1 VPSGAVGDSP
11 LASRLALVTGAAG
24 FIGSAL
30 CHRLLASGMEV
41 HGVSRVA
48 RSTPDEIRWWKAD
61 LSDAGAAD
69 RIVRQIRP
77 DAVFHLASH
86 VSGDR
91 TLGAVASTLR
101 DNLVTTVNLLTAAAD
116 ARGTR
121 VVLAGSMEESLPDD
135 PAPSSPYAAAKT
147 AATAYAQLFDQLYGL
162 PVANLRVFMVYGPGQ
177 RDATKLVPYVIS
189 SLLRGEGPKLSS
201 GMREVDWV
209 YVDDVVAAF
218 VAAAESP
225 KAPGSTVDVGS
236 GELVSIRSLV
246 ERIVPLVGGDV
257 RPVFGAL
264 PDRPGERPRVADI
277 APTRELIGWKPST
290 SLDVGLARTV
300 EWFRARILDGHRPPS

>member
-1 VPSGAVGDSP
+1 VPDASSTKIPRATKWSHSRM
-11 LASRLALVTGAAG
+11 LAGPCTGAT
-24 FIGSAL
+24 
-30 CHRLLASGMEV
+30 GMEV

-48 RSTPDEIRWWKAD
+48 RSTPDGIHWWTAD

-77 DAVFHLASH
+77 DAIFHLASH

-91 TLGAVASTLR
+91 ALGTVASTLR

-116 ARGTR
+116 TVGTR
-121 VVLAGSMEESLPDD
+121 MVLAGSMEESAPDD
-135 PAPSSPYAAAKT
+135 LAPRSPYAAAKT
-147 AATAYAQLFDQLYGL
+147 AATAYAQLFDQHYGL
-162 PVANLRVFMVYGPGQ
+162 PVVNLRVFMVYGPGQ
-177 RDATKLVPYVIS
+177 RDDTKLVPYVIS
-189 SLLRGEGPKLSS
+189 SLLRGEEPRLSS

-246 ERIVPLVGGDV
+246 ERIVPLVGGEV
-257 RPVFGAL
+257 LPAFGAL
-264 PDRPGERPRVADI
+264 PDRPGERPRVADV
-277 APTRELIGWKPST
+277 APGRELIGWEPST
-290 SLDVGLARTV
+290 PLDLGLARTV
-300 EWFRARILDGHRPPS
+300 EWFRARMLDCHPQHRPSG

>member
-1 VPSGAVGDSP
+1 VPPGAEGDSP
-11 LASRLALVTGAAG
+11 PTTRRALVTGAAG
-24 FIGSAL
+24 FIGSRL
-30 CHRLLASGMEV
+30 SQRLLASGTEV

-48 RSTPDEIRWWKAD
+48 RSTPTAIRWWTAD
-61 LSDAGAAD
+61 LSDAGATD
-69 RIVRQIRP
+69 RLVQRIRP

-91 TLGAVASTLR
+91 ALGVVASTLR
-101 DNLVTTVNLLTAAAD
+101 DNLVATVNLLTAAAD
-116 ARGTR
+116 AGGTR
-121 VVLAGSMEESLPDD
+121 VVLAGSMEEALPDD

-162 PVANLRVFMVYGPGQ
+162 PVVNLRVFMVYGPGQ
-177 RDATKLVPYVIS
+177 RDGTKLVPYVIS
-189 SLLRGEGPKLSS
+189 SLLRGEEPRLSS
-201 GMREVDWV
+201 GIREVDWI

-225 KAPGSTVDVGS
+225 KAPGSACDVGS

-264 PDRPGERPRVADI
+264 PDRPGERPRVADV
-277 APTRELIGWKPST
+277 APTRELIGWAPST
-290 SLDVGLARTV
+290 PLDVGLARTV
-300 EWFRARILDGHRPPS
+300 EWFRAR

>member
-1 VPSGAVGDSP
+1 VPTEAVRDSR
-11 LASRLALVTGAAG
+11 LASQRALVTGATG

-30 CHRLLASGMEV
+30 CRRLVASGMEV
-41 HGVSRVA
+41 HGVSRVG
-48 RSTPDEIRWWKAD
+48 RSTPDEIRWWTAD

-69 RIVRQIRP
+69 QIVRKIRP
-77 DAVFHLASH
+77 DTVFHLASH

-91 TLGAVASTLR
+91 ALAAVASTLR

-116 ARGTR
+116 AGGTR

-147 AATAYAQLFDQLYGL
+147 AATSYAQLFDRLYGL
-162 PVANLRVFMVYGPGQ
+162 PVVNLRVFMVYGPGQ
-177 RDATKLVPYVIS
+177 WDDTKLVPYVIG
-189 SLLRGEGPKLSS
+189 SLLRGEGPGLSS

-209 YVDDVVAAF
+209 YIDDVVAAF
-218 VAAAESP
+218 VAAAGSP
-225 KAPGSTVDVGS
+225 TAPGSTVDVGS
-236 GELVSIRSLV
+236 GALVSIRSLV

-264 PDRPGERPRVADI
+264 PDRPGERPRVADLT
-277 APTRELIGWKPST
+277 PGRELIGWQPST
-290 SLDVGLARTV
+290 PLDLGLARTV
-300 EWFRARILDGHRPPS
+300 EWFRERLLDGQSPPS